1 MADDR
6 SILFA
11 DLEHAAARR
20 DGRIEVVEVD
30 VPGAGRP

>member
-1 MADDR
+1 MLMADDR

-20 DGRIEVVEVD
+20 DPQFGSVLDLEFI
-30 VPGAGRP
+30 